1 MCGIV
6 GFTHK
11 SWVPDSDRIRNATAT
26 LIHRGPDQQGVFESS
41 LCSMGATRLKIID
54 LGSGDQPILSDDG
67 DVAIVF
73 NGEIYNHQE
82 LRRELEALGHRFYSH
97 CDTETILHAF
107 LEWDT
112 ACFARLRGMFA
123 IALWTKSTK
132 RLVLARDRMGIKPL
146 YFMRRGEDL
155 FFGSELKAILIHPE
169 IERRLSLDGLDCYL
183 SLNYVP
189 CPWTL
194 VEGIEKLPPGQWM
207 EWRDGK
213 VSSDSYWRLPFPIV
227 RDWTLESARE
237 ELDALL
243 RQSIREHMVSDVP
256 LGMWLSG
263 GIDSSTILHYAAM
276 ESSAPLKTFSVSFQG
291 RSFDETAYIREV
303 AGRYQTDHEELD
315 LNPEVDLR
323 SAIEAFAYYSDE
335 PSADAGAL
343 PVWFLS
349 KLSKTKVTVSLSG
362 EGADELFG
370 GYLTYRANRL
380 AALARRF
387 PQQSRRLALG
397 ALRLWPVSDEKIS
410 FEYQLKRFLEGSLLS
425 PERAHVYW
433 NGTFSEAQ
441 KRALV
446 RSELP
451 PALNRVLSELRDQ
464 TGAKTAAPTAA
475 DNDLAPFLFFDQK
488 YFLPDDILYKA
499 DRMSMAHSLEVRPPF
514 LDHRIVEF
522 AATLPASLK
531 IRGSRQK
538 VLLKELMRDK
548 LPTSVLRRK
557 KVGFDIPAH
566 DWLRGCL
573 RTLMMEVLLDPS
585 SEHPKLFRR
594 DVIETYIRQ
603 HMERRVNIGYHL
615 WGLMVLFLWM
625 KKWGIQ
631 AAASR
636 ETSVWMQEK
645 TGTFI

>member
-1 MCGIV
+1 
-6 GFTHK
+6 
-11 SWVPDSDRIRNATAT
+11 
-26 LIHRGPDQQGVFESS
+26 
-41 LCSMGATRLKIID
+41 MGATRLKIID
-54 LGSGDQPILSDDG
+54 LGSGDQPILSEDG

-82 LRRELEALGHRFYSH
+82 LRRELEDLGHRFYSH
-97 CDTETILHAF
+97 CDTETVLHAF

-112 ACFARLRGMFA
+112 DCFARLRGMFA
-123 IALWTKSTK
+123 VGLYTKSAK

-146 YFMRRGEDL
+146 YFARRGEDL

-194 VEGIEKLPPGQWM
+194 VEGIEKLPPGQWL

-213 VSSDSYWRLPFPIV
+213 VSSKSYWQLPLGTV

-237 ELDALL
+237 QLDELL

-263 GIDSSTILHYAAM
+263 GIDSSTILHYAAT
-276 ESSAPLKTFSVSFQG
+276 ESSAPLKTFSISFQG

-303 AGRYQTDHEELD
+303 AQQYHTDHQELD

-323 SAIEAFAYYSDE
+323 GAIEEFAHYSDE
-335 PSADAGAL
+335 PSADSGAL
-343 PVWFLS
+343 PIWFLS
-349 KLSKTKVTVSLSG
+349 KLSRTKTTVSLSG

-370 GYLTYRANRL
+370 GYLTHRANRL
-380 AALARRF
+380 AALARRL
-387 PQQSRRLALG
+387 PRRLRQLG
-397 ALRLWPVSDEKIS
+397 LDALRLWPVSDEKIS
-410 FEYQLKRFLEGSLLS
+410 FEYQLKRFLEGSLMT

-433 NGTFSEAQ
+433 NGTFSEAE
-441 KRALV
+441 KASLV
-446 RSELP
+446 RTKLP
-451 PALNRVLSELRDQ
+451 PALDRILGELHDRLRGQD
-464 TGAKTAAPTAA
+464 
-475 DNDLAPFLFFDQK
+475 DLAPFLWFDQE
-488 YFLPDDILYKA
+488 YFLPDDILNKA

-531 IRGSRQK
+531 IQGSRQK

-548 LPTSVLRRK
+548 LPAAVLQRK
-557 KVGFDIPAH
+557 KVGLDIPAH

-573 RTLMMEVLLDPS
+573 RPLMMEVLMDGA
-585 SEHPKLFRR
+585 SEHAGLFRR
-594 DVIETYIRQ
+594 DIIEKQIQ
-603 HMERRVNIGYHL
+603 NHLERRANVGYHL

-631 AAASR
+631 VGASAG
-636 ETSVWMQEK
+636 TSAWIQEK
-645 TGTFI
+645 TGTYT